1 MKKKCLLTALFGCM
15 VVCASAQISLSG
27 KVVDARTGKP
37 VEGANVRLE
46 QTTIGCATNPKG
58 EFLLKDIKEGTYTY
72 NPQIE
77 MFARFK
83 MKSSFHKTKRII

>member
-58 EFLLKDIKEGTYTY
+58 EFLLKDIKEGTYTLRTSCLNY
-72 NPQIE
+72 APVTQ
-77 MFARFK
+77 K
-83 MKSSFHKTKRII
+83 VSQSQK

>member
-1 MKKKCLLTALFGCM
+1 MFTDSLIRLHGRCVHPT
-15 VVCASAQISLSG
+15 QISLSG

-58 EFLLKDIKEGTYTY
+58 EFLLKDIKE
-72 NPQIE
+72 E
-77 MFARFK
+77 
-83 MKSSFHKTKRII
+83 RIPCVPVA